1 MNVIKKLSVVV
12 PVYNEENTI
21 GKILDKVA
29 HADSLGL
36 YKEIII
42 IDDCSTDNSVSVINE
57 FIDKNS
63 QADDKNTYIFK
74 KLNKNGGKTSAIKQ
88 GISLTTGDVVLIQD
102 ADLEY
107 DPADYPVLIEPF
119 LSHNAHAVYGSRFLS
134 GTSHRVLYYW
144 HSVGN
149 RFLTTLSN
157 FFTNLNLTDMETGYK
172 VFDGNLIRKIAPTLT
187 STRFGF
193 EPEITAKISKIP
205 ELRLFEVG
213 VRYWGR
219 TYAEG
224 KKIEWKDGAAAIYQI
239 IFYNLFGKG

>member
-63 QADDKNTYIFK
+63 QADDKNTYIIK
-74 KLNKNGGKTSAIKQ
+74 KLNKNSGKTSAIKQ
-88 GISLTTGDVVLIQD
+88 GVSLTTGDVVLIQD

-119 LSHNAHAVYGSRFLS
+119 LSHNSHAVYGS
-134 GTSHRVLYYW
+134 
-144 HSVGN
+144 
-149 RFLTTLSN
+149 
-157 FFTNLNLTDMETGYK
+157 
-172 VFDGNLIRKIAPTLT
+172 
-187 STRFGF
+187 
-193 EPEITAKISKIP
+193 
-205 ELRLFEVG
+205 
-213 VRYWGR
+213 GR
-219 TYAEG
+219 S
-224 KKIEWKDGAAAIYQI
+224 
-239 IFYNLFGKG
+239 